1 MFPFSE
7 LVFPFCAFGAVAG
20 VEWLVA
26 GKKLLLA
33 LLLIIS
39 EDLESSEDFK
49 VLFVIGDYR

>member
-7 LVFPFCAFGAVAG
+7 LVFPFCAFAAVAG

-39 EDLESSEDFK
+39 EDFESSEDFK